1 MGLKLSTETHVY
13 DWSTAIK
20 RQDEERTNLVCVREK
35 ESEKGEIGPEK
46 IKCIGKAVQK
56 LLPCS
61 SLELVFSLLM
71 CLLDLKVN
79 KT

>member
-20 RQDEERTNLVCVREK
+20 RQDEERTNPVCVKEK

-46 IKCIGKAVQK
+46 TKCIGKAIQK

-61 SLELVFSLLM
+61 SFINVFA
-71 CLLDLKVN
+71 
-79 KT
+79 